1 MKLTTCITQLNRV
14 GEALEKR
21 LKRLGINTVRD
32 LLMYFPFRY
41 EDFSTIANISEV
53 EDGQQVT
60 IKGRIM
66 LIQAKRSPRR
76 RTFMTEAVIADDTG
90 QLKIIWFGQPYIA
103 KTMKVGEEYYF
114 SGKITLDMFGL
125 QLKSPSY
132 EKVKKDGTTT
142 HTARIVPMY
151 PLTSGITHKQMRF
164 LLDQVIHLTKEFE
177 DWIPED
183 IQKKVNIIPLADAV
197 RYIHFP
203 DTNEQLKQA
212 EIRLKFD
219 ELFLLQLRAEMVRQ
233 ALRRSKAEK
242 ITFQEKETKEFVSS
256 LSFELTKDQKV
267 SAWEII
273 QDMGRE
279 DPMNRLLEGD
289 VGSGKTVVSA
299 LVALN
304 AILNHKQVVVMAPTE
319 ILARQHFA
327 SFSALLQKQNIL
339 IALLVQSGVEMF
351 GNEIQEKTKAGRKR
365 EVLESI
371 KKGNSPFVIGTHA
384 LLSEG
389 VEFHDLGLV
398 IVDEQHRFGVD
409 QRKRLKEKSGNTETT
424 PHFLSMTA
432 TPIPRSFALALYG
445 DLDISIIKTMPKG
458 RKPIDTKLIEPHKR
472 ESAYDFIRSQ
482 VKSGRQVFVICPLI
496 EENKENEKKSVMS
509 EYKMLAEKIFPD
521 LCVGYLHGKMK
532 PKEKDD
538 SMNAFAQ
545 GEIDILVSTSV
556 VEVGVN
562 VPNASVMMIEGAERF
577 GLAQLHQFRG
587 RVGRSVYQSYCF
599 LLTESESEKAQKRL
613 EKFASTVDGFALA
626 EYDLETRGPG
636 EVYGTTQSGLMN
648 LRLASL
654 KDTEIIKKA
663 REIARDIDFSH
674 YHSLKEKVKEWESG
688 IHLE

>member
-1 MKLTTCITQLNRV
+1 MKLTTSIKQLNRV

-21 LKRLGINTVRD
+21 LRRLGINTVRD

-41 EDFSTIANISEV
+41 EDFSVIAHVSEV

-60 IKGRIM
+60 IKGRVM

-76 RTFMTEAVIADDTG
+76 RTFMTEAIIADDTG
-90 QLKIIWFGQPYIA
+90 QLKVIWFGQPYIA

-114 SGKITLDMFGL
+114 SGKITVDMFGI
-125 QLKSPSY
+125 QLKSPGY

-142 HTARIVPMY
+142 HTARIVPLY

-164 LLDQVIHLTKEFE
+164 LLDQVIDLAKEFE

-183 IQKKVNIIPLADAV
+183 IQKKADIIPLAEAI

-203 DTNEQLKQA
+203 DSNLQLKQA
-212 EIRLKFD
+212 ETRLKFD

-242 ITFQEKETKEFVSS
+242 ISFREKETKEFVSS

-267 SAWEII
+267 SAWEIL
-273 QDMGRE
+273 QDME
-279 DPMNRLLEGD
+279 KEEPMNRLLEGD
-289 VGSGKTVVSA
+289 VGSGKTVVAA

-327 SFSALLQKQNIL
+327 SFSALLQKQNIP
-339 IALLVQSGVEMF
+339 IALLVQSGVDMF
-351 GNEIQEKTKAGRKR
+351 GKEIQEKTKIGRKR

-371 KKGNSPFVIGTHA
+371 KTGDSQFIVGTHA

-409 QRKRLKEKSGNTETT
+409 QRKRLKEKSGNKETT

-445 DLDISIIKTMPKG
+445 DLDISLIKTMPKG

-482 VKSGRQVFVICPLI
+482 VKEGRQVFVICPLI

-509 EYKMLAEKIFPD
+509 EYTMLAEKIFPD
-521 LCVGYLHGKMK
+521 LRVGYLHGKMK

-538 SMNAFAQ
+538 SMNAFVQ

-556 VEVGVN
+556 V
-562 VPNASVMMIEGAERF
+562 
-577 GLAQLHQFRG
+577 
-587 RVGRSVYQSYCF
+587 
-599 LLTESESEKAQKRL
+599 
-613 EKFASTVDGFALA
+613 
-626 EYDLETRGPG
+626 
-636 EVYGTTQSGLMN
+636 
-648 LRLASL
+648 
-654 KDTEIIKKA
+654 
-663 REIARDIDFSH
+663 
-674 YHSLKEKVKEWESG
+674 
-688 IHLE
+688 